1 MPEPHPTPLFN
12 CPNCNALYHV
22 VKADLRS
29 EIVDRWVTCRTCNGP
44 LPAREG
50 KFVLKYL
57 LQSGP
62 PQYAGTAKFPT
73 AKAAVAF
80 LTYRDGVDAF
90 RFTDRLSEDEK
101 ATLMGA
107 TLSEVYNWKPARVP
121 RGKRSGWCR

>member
-22 VKADLRS
+22 VKAEVRS
-29 EIVDRWVTCRTCNGP
+29 EIVDRWVTCRTCSGP

-57 LQSGP
+57 LLRKAVRRNTRARQSSRRP
-62 PQYAGTAKFPT
+62 KQPSR
-73 AKAAVAF
+73 F
-80 LTYRDGVDAF
+80 LTYREGVDAF

-107 TLSEVYNWKPARVP
+107 TLSEVYNWKPA
-121 RGKRSGWCR
+121 KTQA